1 MTRPVGN
8 MRPMTEHLVA
18 TSPTRQFA
26 PLAIIFGI
34 PLLFAA
40 IFFYTTPI
48 MIPSGGAQGIFK
60 CGSPSSPNSDA
71 KNVCQE
77 PESVGKNKALYSGL
91 SGLALVGLGAVWM
104 LRGQRDDEEEWDEGS
119 PRRRPRRGDDD
130 DIDLRAGTG
139 ERDKLRGPDR
149 SRVRE
154 TERTRSRAA
163 DDVTP
168 DEVEDVDEDADDAQ
182 TRSSRRSS
190 GKRRAVL
197 RDDDFG
203 ESSPPRRKGDSRKD
217 DDWDSDGWR

>member
-8 MRPMTEHLVA
+8 MRPMTEHLAA

-26 PLAIIFGI
+26 PLAIILGI

-71 KNVCQE
+71 ENVCKE
-77 PESVGKNKALYSGL
+77 PESVGKNKALYAGL
-91 SGLALVGLGAVWM
+91 SGLALIGVGSVWM
-104 LRGQRDDEEEWDEGS
+104 FRGQRDDEDEWDEGA
-119 PRRRPRRGDDD
+119 PRQRSRRDE
-130 DIDLRAGTG
+130 DIDLRADAG

-149 SRVRE
+149 SRARDI
-154 TERTRSRAA
+154 ERTRSRTA

-168 DEVEDVDEDADDAQ
+168 EEDEDDSP

-190 GKRRAVL
+190 GTRRAVL

-203 ESSPPRRKGDSRKD
+203 ESSPPRRKADSRKD

>member
-8 MRPMTEHLVA
+8 MRPMTEHLAA

-26 PLAIIFGI
+26 PLAIILGI

-48 MIPSGGAQGIFK
+48 MLATGGEQGVFK
-60 CGSPSSPNSDA
+60 CGSPSAPNSEA

-91 SGLALVGLGAVWM
+91 SGLALIGVGAVWM
-104 LRGQRDDEEEWDEGS
+104 FRGQREDEDEWEEDA
-119 PRRRPRRGDDD
+119 PRSRRDD
-130 DIDLRAGTG
+130 DIDLRVGDRESGA
-139 ERDKLRGPDR
+139 LRGPDR
-149 SRVRE
+149 PRDRE
-154 TERTRSRAA
+154 AERSPSRAV
-163 DDVTP
+163 DDVAP
-168 DEVEDVDEDADDAQ
+168 DVDVDDADGQDG
-182 TRSSRRSS
+182 TRASRRSS
-190 GKRRAVL
+190 GKRRSVL

-203 ESSPPRRKGDSRKD
+203 ESSPPRRKGDGRKD